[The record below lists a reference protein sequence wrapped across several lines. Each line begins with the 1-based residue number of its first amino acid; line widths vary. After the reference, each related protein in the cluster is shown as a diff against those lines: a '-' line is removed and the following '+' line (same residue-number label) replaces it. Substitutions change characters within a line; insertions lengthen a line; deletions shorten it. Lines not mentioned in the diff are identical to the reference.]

1 MSENIRGRAYP
12 YAIEGYPLD
21 LVPDLFN
28 ACARVPYYTLQIM
41 YSLGY
46 KKAIDAIS

>member
-28 ACARVPYYTLQIM
+28 ACARVPLQIM